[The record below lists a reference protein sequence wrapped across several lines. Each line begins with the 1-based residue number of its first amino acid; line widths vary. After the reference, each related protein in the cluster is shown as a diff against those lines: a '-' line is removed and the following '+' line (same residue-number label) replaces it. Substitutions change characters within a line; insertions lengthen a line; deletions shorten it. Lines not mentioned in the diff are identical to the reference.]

1 LAQGSPSLGNHAN
14 FNAFWP
20 GGSFIYTPETEHA
33 DDIKRK
39 PEGGA
44 VNVFTITNKINLSH
58 DVYWIEVDA
67 PYIARKAQ
75 PGQFV
80 ILRVGGMGERIPLTI
95 ADSDRNAG
103 TVTLVFQEVGKS
115 TMVLGGLN
123 QGDKIDDMVG
133 PLGLASHIEKLGLV
147 VCIGGGIGI
156 APIHPIA
163 RGFKEAGNNVISIL
177 GSRSKDLLIME
188 DEMIKASTEVKV
200 CTDDGSYGQKGFV
213 TNVLE
218 DLIKAESPIDVVVA
232 IGPVPMMEAVS
243 KLTKPYGIKTMVSLN
258 PIMVDGT
265 GMCGAC
271 RVTVGGEIKFAC
283 VDGPDFDGHE
293 VDFSELRMRQRM
305 YLSEER
311 DAIETLTYV
320 SE

>member
-1 LAQGSPSLGNHAN
+1 
-14 FNAFWP
+14 
-20 GGSFIYTPETEHA
+20 
-33 DDIKRK
+33 
-39 PEGGA
+39 
-44 VNVFTITNKINLSH
+44 VFTIVKKVNLSH
-58 DVYWIEVDA
+58 DVHWMDVDA

-95 ADSDRNAG
+95 ADSDRDAG
-103 TVTLVFQEVGKS
+103 TITLVFQEVGKS
-115 TMVLGGLN
+115 TMLMGGLK
-123 QGDKIDDMVG
+123 QGDKLDDVVG

-147 VCIGGGIGI
+147 VIVGGGIGI
-156 APIHPIA
+156 APVHPIA
-163 RGFKEAGNNVISIL
+163 RGFKEAGNKVISIL
-177 GSRSKDLLIME
+177 GARSKDLLIME
-188 DEMIKASTEVKV
+188 DEMVKASTEVKV

-218 DLIKAESPIDVVVA
+218 DLIKDGSPIDVVVA
-232 IGPVPMMEAVS
+232 IGPVPMMAAVS

-271 RVTVGGEIKFAC
+271 RVTVGGEVKFAC
-283 VDGPDFDGHE
+283 VDGPDFAGHE
-293 VDFSELRMRQRM
+293 VDFGELRLRQRM

-311 DAIETLTYV
+311 DAIETLTYM

>member
-1 LAQGSPSLGNHAN
+1 M
-14 FNAFWP
+14 
-20 GGSFIYTPETEHA
+20 
-33 DDIKRK
+33 
-39 PEGGA
+39 
-44 VNVFTITNKINLSH
+44 FTITKKMNLSH
-58 DVYWIEVDA
+58 DVHWMDVDA

-80 ILRVGGMGERIPLTI
+80 IVRIGVTGERIPLTI
-95 ADSDRNAG
+95 ADSDRDAG
-103 TVTLVFQEVGKS
+103 TITLVFQEVGKS
-115 TMVLGGLN
+115 TMVMGGLK
-123 QGDKIDDMVG
+123 QGDNIDDVVG
-133 PLGLASHIEKLGLV
+133 PLGVPSHIEKLGLV

-156 APIHPIA
+156 APVHPVA
-163 RGFKEAGNNVISIL
+163 RGYKEAGSKVISIL
-177 GSRSKDLLIME
+177 GARTKDLLIME
-188 DEMIKASTEVKV
+188 KEMVKASTEVRV

-218 DLIKAESPIDVVVA
+218 DLIKEGAPIDLIVA

-271 RVTVGGEIKFAC
+271 RVTVGGEVKFAC

-293 VDFSELRMRQRM
+293 VDFAELRLRQRM
-305 YLSEER
+305 YLKEER
-311 DAIETLTYV
+311 EAIETLTYM

>member
-1 LAQGSPSLGNHAN
+1 M
-14 FNAFWP
+14 
-20 GGSFIYTPETEHA
+20 
-33 DDIKRK
+33 
-39 PEGGA
+39 
-44 VNVFTITNKINLSH
+44 FTIVKKMNLSH
-58 DVYWIEVDA
+58 DVHWMDVDA
-67 PYIARKAQ
+67 PYVARKAQ

-80 ILRVGGMGERIPLTI
+80 ITRVGGMGERIPLTI
-95 ADSDRNAG
+95 ADSDKDAG
-103 TVTLVFQEVGKS
+103 TITLVFQEVGKS
-115 TMVLGGLN
+115 TMVMGGLK
-123 QGDKIDDMVG
+123 QGDKLDDVVG
-133 PLGLASHIEKLGLV
+133 PLGLASHIEKLDLV
-147 VCIGGGIGI
+147 VCVGGGIGI
-156 APIHPIA
+156 APVHPVA
-163 RGFKEAGNNVISIL
+163 RGYKEAGSKVISIL
-177 GSRSKDLLIME
+177 GARSRDLLIME
-188 DEMIKASTEVKV
+188 DEMVKASTEVKV

-218 DLIKAESPIDVVVA
+218 DLIKEGSPIDVVVA

-243 KLTKPYGIKTMVSLN
+243 KLTKPYGIKTLASLN

-283 VDGPDFDGHE
+283 VDGPDFDAHE
-293 VDFSELRMRQRM
+293 VDFAELRLRQRM

>member
-1 LAQGSPSLGNHAN
+1 M
-14 FNAFWP
+14 F
-20 GGSFIYTPETEHA
+20 
-33 DDIKRK
+33 
-39 PEGGA
+39 
-44 VNVFTITNKINLSH
+44 KIVKKMNLSR
-58 DVYWIEVDA
+58 DVHWMDVDA
-67 PYIARKAQ
+67 PYVARKAQ

-80 ILRVGGMGERIPLTI
+80 ITRVGGMGERIPLTI
-95 ADSDRNAG
+95 ADSDKDAG
-103 TVTLVFQEVGKS
+103 TITLVFQEVGKS
-115 TMVLGGLN
+115 TMVMGGLK
-123 QGDKIDDMVG
+123 QGDKLDDVVG
-133 PLGLASHIEKLGLV
+133 PLGLASHIEKLDLV
-147 VCIGGGIGI
+147 VCVGGGIGI
-156 APIHPIA
+156 APVHPVA
-163 RGFKEAGNNVISIL
+163 RGYKEAGSKVISIL
-177 GSRSKDLLIME
+177 GARSKDLLIME
-188 DEMIKASTEVKV
+188 DEMVKASTEVKV

-218 DLIKAESPIDVVVA
+218 DLIKEGSPIDVVVA

-243 KLTKPYGIKTMVSLN
+243 KLTKPYGIKTMASLN

-283 VDGPDFDGHE
+283 VDGPDFDAHE
-293 VDFSELRMRQRM
+293 VDFAELRLRQRM

>member
-1 LAQGSPSLGNHAN
+1 M
-14 FNAFWP
+14 
-20 GGSFIYTPETEHA
+20 
-33 DDIKRK
+33 
-39 PEGGA
+39 
-44 VNVFTITNKINLSH
+44 FTIVKKMNLSH
-58 DVYWIEVDA
+58 DVYWMDIDA
-67 PYIARKAQ
+67 PYVARKAQ

-80 ILRVGGMGERIPLTI
+80 ITRVGGMGERIPLTI
-95 ADSDRNAG
+95 ADSDREAG
-103 TVTLVFQEVGKS
+103 TITLVFQEVGKS
-115 TMVLGGLN
+115 TMVMGGLE
-123 QGDKIDDMVG
+123 QGDKLDDVVG
-133 PLGLASHIEKLGLV
+133 PLGLPSHIEKLGLV
-147 VCIGGGIGI
+147 VIVGGGIGI
-156 APIHPIA
+156 APVHPIA
-163 RGFKEAGNNVISIL
+163 RGFKEAGSKVISIL
-177 GSRSKDLLIME
+177 GARSKDLLIME
-188 DEMIKASTEVKV
+188 DEMVKASTEVMV
-200 CTDDGSYGQKGFV
+200 CTDDGSYGQQGFV

-218 DLIKAESPIDVVVA
+218 GLIEEGSPIDLVVA
-232 IGPVPMMEAVS
+232 IGPVPMMAAVC

-293 VDFSELRMRQRM
+293 VDFAELRLRQRM